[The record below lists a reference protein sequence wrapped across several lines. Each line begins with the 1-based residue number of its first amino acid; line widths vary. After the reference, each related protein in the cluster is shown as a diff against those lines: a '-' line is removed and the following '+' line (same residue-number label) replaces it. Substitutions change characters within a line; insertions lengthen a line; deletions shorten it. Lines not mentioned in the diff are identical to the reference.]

1 VPPPQPFEF
10 PFDEAATLRTAV
22 SDLKAALDAL
32 EDQHVERV
40 EEIRRPTQGGGGPAE
55 MQPVFAGAARQA
67 FDSLFDAAIDAVA
80 TVAGDLGTDLE
91 ELDGIV
97 GEALVAAAWRDREI
111 EMYRESLVTR
121 PQRDPE
127 APLGVG

>member
-1 VPPPQPFEF
+1 MPPPQPFEF
-10 PFDEAATLRTAV
+10 SFDEAATLREAL
-22 SDLKAALDAL
+22 SFLKEALDAL
-32 EDQHVERV
+32 ESHHGHKV
-40 EEIRRPTQGGGGPAE
+40 EEIPQYRQGGGGPAE
-55 MQPVFAGAARQA
+55 IEPVFAGAARQA